1 MSLFFA
7 WLNKSPQD
15 GNTALHNAAS
25 GGKLEVLELLLA
37 RGADTENTTEE
48 GSRTALHE
56 AALAGELPAVQML
69 LAAGV
74 NLNSKDEYGETPL
87 FKASSAGEAEVV
99 RALLASP
106 EALLNVMNTEGR
118 SVRSVRAP
126 PAHR

>member
-1 MSLFFA
+1 
-7 WLNKSPQD
+7 
-15 GNTALHNAAS
+15 
-25 GGKLEVLELLLA
+25 VLELLLA

-69 LAAGV
+69 LSAGV